1 MARYLLG
8 GVVEVL
14 FRDGQVSKYERPK
27 GWVHIDSNGNVFGV
41 DSTTGEFA
49 QLKQLSISKEYY
61 PFEKKGVTYRED
73 FTTVLDD
80 ANSLCHS
87 LIYIYRKPSMRQT
100 LRRSCSS
107 RTGPKWK

>member
-27 GWVHIDSNGNVFGV
+27 GWIHIDVNGNVFGADAV
-41 DSTTGEFA
+41 SGDLV

-73 FTTVLDD
+73 FTTVLKSEMI
-80 ANSLCHS
+80 AFQCVYAHCHT
-87 LIYIYRKPSMRQT
+87 IENRI
-100 LRRSCSS
+100 
-107 RTGPKWK
+107 